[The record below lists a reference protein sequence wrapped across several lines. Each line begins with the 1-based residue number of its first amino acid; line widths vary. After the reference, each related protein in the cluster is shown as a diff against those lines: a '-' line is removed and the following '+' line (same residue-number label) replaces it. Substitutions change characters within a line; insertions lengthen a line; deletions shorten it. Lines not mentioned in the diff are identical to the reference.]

1 MDTLP
6 SMEPFQLAPQLEK
19 DTVAIGDFPLCRV
32 LLMNDANY
40 PWIILVPRMAG
51 LEEIYQLSETDQQ
64 QLLKESSFVAQTL
77 KDVFTADKMNVAAL
91 GNMVRQLHVHHI
103 VRYQSDSAW
112 PAPVWGLQP
121 TRQYDDSALK
131 ATVEKLQSAFAAML
145 VSGQ

>member
-1 MDTLP
+1 
-6 SMEPFQLAPQLEK
+6 MEPFKLAPQLEN

-77 KDVFTADKMNVAAL
+77 KDVFSADKINVAAL

-112 PAPVWGLQP
+112 PAPVWGQQP
-121 TRQYDDSALK
+121 ARQYDDSALK
-131 ATVEKLQSAFAAML
+131 ATVEKLQSGFAAML